1 MKTETETKVRNL
13 RVSYEGPKEAEMED
27 AVKEAIK
34 PFGFR
39 FWASN
44 SLISNDQEESQLLAF
59 DDGPY
64 YTRELDKE
72 E

>member
-1 MKTETETKVRNL
+1 
-13 RVSYEGPKEAEMED
+13 MED